1 MIDTI
6 KLTLDKSMFWINDNS
21 KFERNTMNSLRG
33 YYTMVQNPTKGEL
46 INGIYK
52 PRLTLSHRYNCSGRS
67 EETLAIELSLPKLL
81 FGNNFDELVLD
92 DYQKVADKLNQVLKQ
107 MGIYIFQNV
116 LERAP
121 VSLVH
126 YSKNIPLTDGS
137 TPHYMISKIKEADVN
152 LSLDIN
158 QTDYRNDGHSYKW
171 HSSSY
176 EVTFYDKIKDLEV
189 AKKSEKRAIEKDNK
203 LQLGLF
209 DTFQKRKTFEVL
221 RMEIRL
227 NQRQKIRQLFKT
239 LGIETEITFKNL
251 FDPIISQKILLHYLN
266 EINKN
271 RILIIDYK
279 NTGLKDFISTLV
291 LNNSDLSST
300 KTLQIIG
307 LKTAIESFNIRE
319 FRQMI
324 SKGKDKGWYRF
335 IEQVKELKLPPVK
348 NPLSVLKEN
357 LVRFEPL
364 HLVDYQPNMLNN
376 DKYQSYE

>member
-6 KLTLDKSMFWINDNS
+6 KLTLDKSMFWIKDNS

-81 FGNNFDELVLD
+81 FGNNFDELVID
-92 DYQKVADKLNQVLKQ
+92 DYQKVVEKLNQVLKQ
-107 MGIYIFQNV
+107 MGVYIFLNV

-121 VSLVH
+121 ISLVH

-137 TPHYMISKIKEADVN
+137 IPHYMISKIKEANVS

-176 EVTFYDKIKDLEV
+176 EVTFYDKIKDLEI

-209 DTFQKRKTFEVL
+209 DEFQKRKIFEVL

-227 NQRQKIRQLFKT
+227 NQRQKIKQLFKT
-239 LGIETEITFKNL
+239 LGVETEITFKNL
-251 FDPIISQKILLHYLN
+251 FDPIISQKILLYYLN

-271 RILIIDYK
+271 RIQILDYK
-279 NTGLKDFISTLV
+279 NTRLKDFISTLV
-291 LNNSDLSST
+291 LNNSNLSSI
-300 KTLQIIG
+300 KILQIIG
-307 LKTAIESFNIRE
+307 LKTAIENFNIRE
-319 FRQMI
+319 FKQMI
-324 SKGKDKGWYRF
+324 SKGKDGNWYRF
-335 IEQVKELKLPPVK
+335 IKQVKELKLPTIK
-348 NPLSVLKEN
+348 NPLTVLEEN
-357 LVRFEPL
+357 LIKFEPL
-364 HLVDYQPNMLNN
+364 HLIDYQPKMLNN
-376 DKYQSYE
+376 DKYN